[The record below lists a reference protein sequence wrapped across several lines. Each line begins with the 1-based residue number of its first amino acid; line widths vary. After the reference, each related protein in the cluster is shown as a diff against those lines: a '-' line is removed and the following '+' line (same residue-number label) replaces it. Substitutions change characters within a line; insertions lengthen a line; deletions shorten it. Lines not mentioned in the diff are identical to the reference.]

1 MSNRLQTVISG
12 LRLDNPLI
20 LASGILDE
28 NGYTMK
34 RILKEGAAAV
44 VTKSIGSAE
53 RSGYKPPV
61 VVEIG
66 GGNMINAIG
75 LANPGIENFGNE
87 VKIAREAGKPVIG
100 SIFGADAEEFSNLA
114 KKMAS
119 YGVSGIEL
127 NLSCPHVKGVG
138 QEIGSDPDL
147 VESIVGE
154 VKRSVNIPVFAKL
167 SPNVSDIMEL
177 AKAADRA
184 DALVLIN
191 TVRAM
196 AIDVYARR
204 PVLSNVY
211 GGLSGPAIKPVGLRY
226 VYEVKKETGKE
237 IIGVGGIQSAEDTLE
252 YIMAGASC
260 VEIGTA
266 LHTGGR
272 SVFRAISRDLENLM
286 ASEKLDSISD
296 TIGMAIQR

>member
-1 MSNRLQTVISG
+1 MFDRLQTMISG
-12 LRLDNPLI
+12 IRLDNPLI
-20 LASGILDE
+20 LASGVLDE

-34 RILKEGAAAV
+34 RILNEGAAAV
-44 VTKSIGSAE
+44 VTKSIGSSE

-61 VVEIG
+61 VVEVG

-75 LANPGIENFGNE
+75 LANPGIENFGGE
-87 VKIAREAGKPVIG
+87 VRIALEAGKPVIG
-100 SIFGADAEEFSNLA
+100 SIFGSSAEEFSTLA
-114 KKMAS
+114 RKMAS

-127 NLSCPHVKGVG
+127 NLSCPHVNGVG
-138 QEIGSDPDL
+138 LEIGSDPDL

-167 SPNVSDIMEL
+167 SPNVSDILDL

-191 TVRAM
+191 TVKAM
-196 AIDVYARR
+196 AIDIYARR
-204 PVLSNVY
+204 PVLSNAY

-237 IIGVGGIQSAEDTLE
+237 IIGVGGIQNAEDVLE

-266 LHTGGR
+266 LHTSGR
-272 SVFRAISRDLENLM
+272 SIFTTISRDLEDLM
-286 ASEKLDSISD
+286 AGEKIGSIGE